1 MTVAATATAVTP
13 RRTSWRSSSTPATL
27 AVLGALLA
35 VQHYLWPAPAGV
47 LVRGMI
53 IGGLTALISFGIA
66 LVYRA
71 NRIVN
76 FAQGDLG
83 TVPTMAAVLL
93 IVGPGVPYF
102 VALFGGLALAIVLGA
117 VVEFAIIRRFTKA
130 PRLILTV
137 ATLGLAQIFAALA
150 LALPSL
156 ANNAWPGTFDIN
168 PPSDPYPSPFPFS
181 LTIYP
186 FTFHGNDLI
195 ALIAVVASIVG
206 LFVFFQLTNT
216 GIAVRASAESSER
229 AALLGIP
236 VKRVQ
241 MIVWIIASVLA
252 FLAVFLRA
260 GIVGVPIGQVLGP
273 AILVRALAACVIG
286 RMTNLPL
293 IFVGALTLGVVE
305 QAIVWSS
312 RPALVAPILFL
323 VVLVVLL
330 VQRRNTTNRSDGLS
344 TWQIVTDVRP
354 IPPELR
360 HLPEVTWVLRALAV
374 LAVAFVV
381 GLPYVTSSS
390 QLNLSGVV
398 AIFAMVGVSLVVLT
412 GWSGQV
418 SLGQIA
424 FVGIGA
430 AVGGTI
436 TTRVGWDITIALLI
450 AGLVGAATS
459 IVIGLPALRIPG
471 LLLGVTTLAFAQAM
485 AVYFLDR
492 GSFAWWLP
500 ERRVPRTD
508 VFGLIPIDSERN
520 YYYFVIVCLALTLF
534 VARRLRKSRV
544 GRVMIGVREN
554 DRAAQSFGVS
564 PVRAKLT
571 AFAVSG
577 FMAAFAGAVFVHHQ
591 QSLGIQPYAT
601 EESLAVFTMVVIGG
615 LGSLPG
621 AVLGAIYVKGTQYF
635 LPRTLSF
642 FVGGVGLLFVLLALP
657 GGLGSLLYQARDG
670 YLRLVAT
677 RRKIL
682 VPSLFADAAD
692 IAKVGLSRERGMAFL
707 AQVADRMD
715 SGGDFTLLDGVTPG
729 PEAPVERREVDR
741 PPDLLADRVNEA
753 DEADE
758 AEATAAPTGGT
769 SS

>member
-1 MTVAATATAVTP
+1 M
-13 RRTSWRSSSTPATL
+13 
-27 AVLGALLA
+27 
-35 VQHYLWPAPAGV
+35 
-47 LVRGMI
+47 
-53 IGGLTALISFGIA
+53 
-66 LVYRA
+66 
-71 NRIVN
+71 
-76 FAQGDLG
+76 
-83 TVPTMAAVLL
+83 
-93 IVGPGVPYF
+93 
-102 VALFGGLALAIVLGA
+102 
-117 VVEFAIIRRFTKA
+117 
-130 PRLILTV
+130 
-137 ATLGLAQIFAALA
+137 
-150 LALPSL
+150 
-156 ANNAWPGTFDIN
+156 
-168 PPSDPYPSPFPFS
+168 
-181 LTIYP
+181 
-186 FTFHGNDLI
+186 
-195 ALIAVVASIVG
+195 VASIVG
-206 LFVFFQLTNT
+206 LFVFFQMTNT

-293 IFVGALTLGVVE
+293 IFLGAISLGVVE

-312 RPALVAPILFL
+312 RAALVAPILFL
-323 VVLVVLL
+323 VVLIVLL
-330 VQRRNTTNRSDGLS
+330 VQRRSQTNRSDGLS

-360 HLPEVTWVLRALAV
+360 RLPEVAWMLRVLAAAAV
-374 LAVAFVV
+374 LFVV
-381 GLPYVTSSS
+381 GLPYIASSS
-390 QLNLSGVV
+390 QLNLAGVV

-450 AGLVGAATS
+450 AGLVGAAVS

-471 LLLGVTTLAFAQAM
+471 LLLAVVTLAFAQAM

-534 VARRLRKSRV
+534 VARRLRHSRV

-577 FMAAFAGAVFVHHQ
+577 FVAAFAGAVFVHHQ

-601 EESLAVFTMVVIGG
+601 EESLAVFSMVVIGG

-642 FVGGVGLLFVLLALP
+642 FVGGVGLLLVLLALP

-677 RRKIL
+677 RRKIM

-715 SGGDFTLLDGVTPG
+715 SGGDFTLLGGVSPG
-729 PEAPVERREVDR
+729 PEPPLERREVDR
-741 PPDLLADRVNEA
+741 PPDLLDDAARAE
-753 DEADE
+753 DEDE
-758 AEATAAPTGGT
+758 TAASPAGTGGT
-769 SS
+769 SA